1 MILMKHIKV
10 KVQHL
15 TSKLNVH
22 RKIRGSPKVLTTEN
36 HQNTEEINQD
46 GCPFC

>member
-1 MILMKHIKV
+1 MILMRHIKV

-15 TSKLNVH
+15 TSKLIVH
-22 RKIRGSPKVLTTEN
+22 RKIRGSPKNLTTEN
-36 HQNTEEINQD
+36 QDSEELNQD